1 MKPVILVAAGLVLL
15 MVVVF
20 AGGVALLGG
29 GINWVATK
37 KVDVSDPDAADTF
50 RAKFEANCNNLA
62 TRSLNAQNDYQEI
75 ALIKQVC
82 TCDAKALIAYMR
94 RNTDMTVLELQ
105 KRLLGRD
112 EAIAREFDSC
122 NKAYGIDVEP
132 E

>member
-1 MKPVILVAAGLVLL
+1 MKPVILVAAGLILL

-29 GINWVATK
+29 GISWVATK

-50 RAKFEANCNNLA
+50 RTKFEANCNKLA

-75 ALIKQVC
+75 ALVKQVC
-82 TCDAKALIAYMR
+82 ACDAKALIAYLR

-105 KRLLGRD
+105 KRLLSRD
-112 EAIAREFDSC
+112 EAIVREFDSC